1 MELMERRRCLLTDSV
16 FFDTDCICA
25 FLWNNEESLIEK
37 MYPGKIVI
45 PKEVY
50 NEINRPTISHL
61 KVRIVQLMDK
71 DSAIFMFNHR

>member
-1 MELMERRRCLLTDSV
+1 
-16 FFDTDCICA
+16 
-25 FLWNNEESLIEK
+25 